1 MYSAYDRNR
10 NIMVG
15 VIAVALLS
23 AIGGPFLV
31 IWAVNQLFSTTIGYT
46 LGNWFAVLV
55 LAAFIQV
62 STNVKVRVDAQK

>member
-1 MYSAYDRNR
+1 MYSEYNRNR
-10 NIMVG
+10 NIAMG
-15 VIAVALLS
+15 LLFVAILS

-31 IWAVNQLFSTTIGYT
+31 IWAVNQLFGTAIGFT

-62 STNVKVRVDAQK
+62 CTNIKVRSNDR

>member
-1 MYSAYDRNR
+1 MYSEYDRNR
-10 NIMVG
+10 NIAMG
-15 VIAVALLS
+15 LLFVAILS

-31 IWAVNQLFSTTIGYT
+31 IWAVNQLFGTAIGFT

-62 STNVKVRVDAQK
+62 CTNIKVRSNDR

>member
-1 MYSAYDRNR
+1 MYSEFDRNR
-10 NIMVG
+10 NIAMG
-15 VIAVALLS
+15 LLFVAILS

-31 IWAVNQLFSTTIGYT
+31 IWAVNQLFGTAIGFT

-62 STNVKVRVDAQK
+62 CTNIKVRSNDR